1 MRYCNVSEEAVSKL
15 IGSWI
20 DSRNTLRKIRM
31 YSHVLEMLGS
41 GLVKELEKL
50 LGEICLPMGNWNESL
65 ELQLVV

>member
-15 IGSWI
+15 SWI
-20 DSRNTLRKIRM
+20 DSRNTPRNIRL
-31 YSHVLEMLGS
+31 YSNVIEMLGS

>member
-20 DSRNTLRKIRM
+20 DSRNTPRKIRL
-31 YSHVLEMLGS
+31 YSNVIEMLGS